1 MAEAKKRAKSSAKDG
16 AKSVAKGSAKSGTG
30 DAPNTKGKTTAA
42 ESVEG
47 EEHVFQADMQ
57 QLLHI
62 IVHSLY
68 SEREIFIR
76 ELISNAADAL
86 NRVRFL
92 MLTDSNVRDA
102 KQELEI
108 TLDIDTDNKA
118 ITIHDTGIGM
128 TRDELVTSLGTIAR
142 SGTLDFVKRISA
154 TEPGQRMDMIGQF
167 GVGFYSVFMVAGR
180 VVVDTC
186 PADSD
191 QAPTRWVSDGGGSY
205 SLLSSDKKQRGTS
218 VRIELRDDSEEFAK
232 GFRIEEVVKR
242 YSSFIPHPIRMDG
255 RQLNTLD
262 AIWSLPKDQVTSE
275 RYAEFYKFIAHQ
287 MDDPLHTIHLTID
300 APVQYSA
307 LLFIPKHLT
316 NEMLYSRTGFGLKLY
331 ANKVFIQDDCQ
342 ELLPIH
348 MRFLRGVVDS
358 EDLPLNVSREM
369 VQQNQ
374 LLTRIRKSLTGRVLR
389 ELKSLSEDNPEKYTT
404 FWAEYGKVLKEGI
417 TSDDANK
424 QRLLELAR
432 YNSSIGE
439 NAEDMTTLNDY
450 VSRMREGQKE
460 ILYYS
465 GPSREAIERNPNLE
479 YFRRQGLEVLY
490 FYDQV
495 DDFVMAQLREFD
507 GKPFA
512 RIDQADL
519 DALKEGDA
527 IESEHEALEDD
538 AMAKLM
544 EYVKERLGERITAVV
559 PSKRLVDSPAVLVSP
574 DGDSVNLEK
583 MMRLLNEKFS
593 PSAKILEINPNH
605 PLVSNLSRMLQS
617 GGDDPLL
624 GEITEQLFENCLL
637 VEGMLEKPEKMVARI
652 QTLMERAAA
661 LQVQTLPS
669 SS

>member
-1 MAEAKKRAKSSAKDG
+1 MAEAKKREKSSAKDG
-16 AKSVAKGSAKSGTG
+16 AKSAAKGSAESGTG
-30 DAPNTKGKTTAA
+30 DAPNAKGKTTAA

-128 TRDELVTSLGTIAR
+128 TRDELVSSLGTIAR
-142 SGTLDFVKRISA
+142 SGTLDFVKRLSA
-154 TEPGQRMDMIGQF
+154 TEPGQRMEMIGQF
-167 GVGFYSVFMVAGR
+167 GVGFYSVFMVSAR

-186 PADSD
+186 PADPD

-287 MDDPLHTIHLTID
+287 MEDPLHTIHLTID

-417 TSDDANK
+417 TSDEANK

>member
-1 MAEAKKRAKSSAKDG
+1 M
-16 AKSVAKGSAKSGTG
+16 
-30 DAPNTKGKTTAA
+30 
-42 ESVEG
+42 
-47 EEHVFQADMQ
+47 
-57 QLLHI
+57 
-62 IVHSLY
+62 
-68 SEREIFIR
+68 
-76 ELISNAADAL
+76 
-86 NRVRFL
+86 
-92 MLTDSNVRDA
+92 
-102 KQELEI
+102 
-108 TLDIDTDNKA
+108 
-118 ITIHDTGIGM
+118 
-128 TRDELVTSLGTIAR
+128 
-142 SGTLDFVKRISA
+142 
-154 TEPGQRMDMIGQF
+154 
-167 GVGFYSVFMVAGR
+167 
-180 VVVDTC
+180 
-186 PADSD
+186 
-191 QAPTRWVSDGGGSY
+191 
-205 SLLSSDKKQRGTS
+205 
-218 VRIELRDDSEEFAK
+218 
-232 GFRIEEVVKR
+232 
-242 YSSFIPHPIRMDG
+242 
-255 RQLNTLD
+255 
-262 AIWSLPKDQVTSE
+262 TSE
-275 RYAEFYKFIAHQ
+275 QYAEFYKFIAHQ
-287 MDDPLHTIHLTID
+287 IDDPLHTIHLTID

-369 VQQNQ
+369 VQKNQ

-617 GGDDPLL
+617 GADDPLL

>member
-1 MAEAKKRAKSSAKDG
+1 MAEAKKREKSSAKDG
-16 AKSVAKGSAKSGTG
+16 AKSAAKGSAESGTG
-30 DAPNTKGKTTAA
+30 DAPNAKGKTTAA

-142 SGTLDFVKRISA
+142 SGTLDFVKRLSA

-275 RYAEFYKFIAHQ
+275 RYAEFYKFIAQ
-287 MDDPLHTIHLTID
+287 QIDDPLHTIHLTID

-417 TSDDANK
+417 TSDEANK

>member
-1 MAEAKKRAKSSAKDG
+1 MAEAKKREKSSAKDG
-16 AKSVAKGSAKSGTG
+16 AKSAAKDGAESGTG
-30 DAPNTKGKTTAA
+30 DAPNAKGKTTAA

-128 TRDELVTSLGTIAR
+128 TRDELVSSLGTIAR
-142 SGTLDFVKRISA
+142 SGTLDFVKRLSA
-154 TEPGQRMDMIGQF
+154 TEPGQRMEMIGQF
-167 GVGFYSVFMVAGR
+167 GVGFYSVFMVSAR

-191 QAPTRWVSDGGGSY
+191 QVPTRWVSDGGGSY

-417 TSDDANK
+417 TSDEANK

-439 NAEDMTTLNDY
+439 NAEDMTTLKDY